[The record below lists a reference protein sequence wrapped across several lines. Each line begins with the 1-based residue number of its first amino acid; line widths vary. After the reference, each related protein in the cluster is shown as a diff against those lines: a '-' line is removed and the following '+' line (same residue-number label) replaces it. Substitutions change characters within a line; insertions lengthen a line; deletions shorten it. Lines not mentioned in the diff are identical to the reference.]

1 MKFLI
6 LLPAVLGFSEL
17 HTAAAFSKAAIQ
29 TYGCGDFLK
38 SSGVSNYDK
47 FCYSSNVNGQVYC
60 IGNEGLEYKVE
71 CTDTTVDTIHK
82 GINFVFDLEKYSPM
96 HFNKQDENNCQNY
109 HLASLENLA
118 WSLGYSNY
126 TVNVKQPSNGCR
138 FVALDISGDLQTIME
153 GGKPA
158 SSVVAAYDVT
168 FWGSLEGERE
178 KLSGGKAC
186 DSLDNVPCSTCA
198 KYLDGKKRRK
208 ALESEDAKCVWLPE
222 INGCKT
228 KAFAEKKRKDYVEN
242 CPEKDPKDDCS
253 KYDGIS
259 HIKRSV
265 CCNKK
270 CPGCGGVQGDCGK
283 LTDKDGQ
290 ILGASE
296 CCGKRI
302 EDSGITCGVNGR
314 KAPCVLSSPR

>member
-1 MKFLI
+1 ML
-6 LLPAVLGFSEL
+6 VLFTNNSIS
-17 HTAAAFSKAAIQ
+17 FNYIAAIQ

-168 FWGSLEGERE
+168 FWGSLEG
-178 KLSGGKAC
+178 
-186 DSLDNVPCSTCA
+186 
-198 KYLDGKKRRK
+198 KYIF
-208 ALESEDAKCVWLPE
+208 V
-222 INGCKT
+222 I
-228 KAFAEKKRKDYVEN
+228 
-242 CPEKDPKDDCS
+242 
-253 KYDGIS
+253 
-259 HIKRSV
+259 
-265 CCNKK
+265 
-270 CPGCGGVQGDCGK
+270 
-283 LTDKDGQ
+283 
-290 ILGASE
+290 
-296 CCGKRI
+296 RI
-302 EDSGITCGVNGR
+302 AT
-314 KAPCVLSSPR
+314 